1 VKTLSPSKGG
11 GTPKEKIKVEEE
23 MEEKEERKRMKRMLS
38 KAECSLLR
46 KVCACGYGVYEEM
59 KERVE
64 CYKERKIVLPW
75 SGEEEGCKSIKYNM
89 GLYTQCGESVLSG
102 ESKYCVGCVKEYS
115 KKGEHRYGTVEE
127 RKVKGIMEY
136 KDPRGKGVVRYTEIM
151 KKLNLTKEE
160 VLSEAKRRGVEVAEC
175 HFEEKSAK
183 RGRPRKEKEV
193 VGEKKKR
200 GRPKKEKEMVS
211 NKAGEDLIASL
222 LNESKAEREDPIGG
236 KTMSGCEKATAK
248 EPVVDP
254 KEKAEP
260 KEPSADK
267 DKEKSKP
274 KENVKPSADTA
285 DEEEEETVVIKYE
298 IDGITYLKSEDNVLY
313 DIKTHDCVGI
323 WNELTKKIDE
333 IPDEDED
340 EDN

>member
-1 VKTLSPSKGG
+1 MVGRKKR
-11 GTPKEKIKVEEE
+11 
-23 MEEKEERKRMKRMLS
+23 RKRKKRMLS
-38 KAECSLLR
+38 KAECAILR
-46 KVCACGYGVYEEM
+46 KVSECGYGSYDEM
-59 KERVE
+59 LERVLS
-64 CYKERKIVLPW
+64 YKERKEVVLPW
-75 SGEEEGCKSIKYNM
+75 SGELKGCKVLKYNM
-89 GLYTQCGESVLSG
+89 GLYTQCGESLSG
-102 ESKYCVGCVKEYS
+102 EKLSCVVCMKEYS

-127 RKVKGIMEY
+127 RKAIGIMEY

-175 HFEEKSAK
+175 HFEEKSVK

-200 GRPKKEKEMVS
+200 GRPRKEKEMVS

-222 LNESKAEREDPIGG
+222 LNESKREDPIAMGEPNAKAG
-236 KTMSGCEKATAK
+236 TDIVDTKEKASAVKANPMSGCEKAEPDK
-248 EPVVDP
+248 E
-254 KEKAEP
+254 
-260 KEPSADK
+260 
-267 DKEKSKP
+267 KEKSKP
-274 KENVKPSADTA
+274 SADKAIPTSGCEKTTAKEPSVDKA

-313 DIKTHDCVGI
+313 DMKTHDCVGI

-340 EDN
+340 E

>member
-1 VKTLSPSKGG
+1 M
-11 GTPKEKIKVEEE
+11 KEKK
-23 MEEKEERKRMKRMLS
+23 MLS
-38 KAECSLLR
+38 KTECTLLR

-64 CYKERKIVLPW
+64 KYKERKIVLPW
-75 SGEEEGCKSIKYNM
+75 SGEVEGCKVLKYNM
-89 GLYTQCGESVLSG
+89 GLYTQCGESISGG
-102 ESKYCVGCVKEYS
+102 ESCVGCVKEYS

-127 RKVKGIMEY
+127 RKAKGIMEY

-160 VLSEAKRRGVEVAEC
+160 VMSEAKRQGVEVAEC

-183 RGRPRKEKEV
+183 RGRPRKEKEI

-222 LNESKAEREDPIGG
+222 LNESKSEREDPIAMGEQNA
-236 KTMSGCEKATAK
+236 KTVSDIVDTKSTASAVKSTPMSGCEKAT
-248 EPVVDP
+248 P
-254 KEKAEP
+254 
-260 KEPSADK
+260 DK

-274 KENVKPSADTA
+274 MSGCDKPSADKA

-298 IDGITYLKSEDNVLY
+298 IGGITYLKSEDNVLY
-313 DIKTHDCVGI
+313 DMKTHDCVGI

>member
-1 VKTLSPSKGG
+1 MG
-11 GTPKEKIKVEEE
+11 
-23 MEEKEERKRMKRMLS
+23 EKEERKRSEMLS
-38 KAECSLLR
+38 KGECAILR
-46 KVCACGYGVYEEM
+46 KVCACGYGSYEEM

-64 CYKERKIVLPW
+64 RYKEIVLPW
-75 SGEEEGCKSIKYNM
+75 SGEVEGCKSIKYNM
-89 GLYTQCGESVLSG
+89 GLYTQCGERVLSG
-102 ESKYCVGCVKEYS
+102 ESKYCVGCVKEKS
-115 KKGEHRYGTVEE
+115 KKGERYGTIEE
-127 RKVKGIMEY
+127 RKARGIMEY

-151 KKLNLTKEE
+151 KKLKVTKEE

-200 GRPKKEKEMVS
+200 GRPRKEKEMVS

-222 LNESKAEREDPIGG
+222 LNESKGEREDPIVG
-236 KTMSGCEKATAK
+236 KTEPKEKATQMSGCEKATA
-248 EPVVDP
+248 

-267 DKEKSKP
+267 AKP
-274 KENVKPSADTA
+274 ISECEKPSADTA

-313 DIKTHDCVGI
+313 DMKTHDCVGI

-340 EDN
+340 D

>member
-1 VKTLSPSKGG
+1 
-11 GTPKEKIKVEEE
+11 
-23 MEEKEERKRMKRMLS
+23 MLS
-38 KAECSLLR
+38 KAECAILR
-46 KVCACGYGVYEEM
+46 KVCACGYGEYKEM

-64 CYKERKIVLPW
+64 SYKERKIVLPW
-75 SGEEEGCKSIKYNM
+75 SGEKEGCKSIVYNM
-89 GLYTQCGESVLSG
+89 GLYTQCGESISG

-127 RKVKGIMEY
+127 RKAKGIMEY

-160 VLSEAKRRGVEVAEC
+160 VLSEAKRQGVEVAEC

-200 GRPKKEKEMVS
+200 GRPRKEKEMVS

-236 KTMSGCEKATAK
+236 KTE
-248 EPVVDP
+248 P
-254 KEKAEP
+254 KEKAMP
-260 KEPSADK
+260 KESSADK
-267 DKEKSKP
+267 PDTKEKATPDKDKPEP
-274 KENVKPSADTA
+274 KENVKPSADEE
-285 DEEEEETVVIKYE
+285 EEEEETVVIKYE

-313 DIKTHDCVGI
+313 DMKTHDCVGI

>member
-1 VKTLSPSKGG
+1 
-11 GTPKEKIKVEEE
+11 
-23 MEEKEERKRMKRMLS
+23 MLS
-38 KAECSLLR
+38 KAECAILR
-46 KVCACGYGVYEEM
+46 KVSECGYGVYEEM

-64 CYKERKIVLPW
+64 KYKERKEVVLPW
-75 SGEEEGCKSIKYNM
+75 SGEEEGCKELKYNM
-89 GLYTQCGESVLSG
+89 GLYTQCGESISG
-102 ESKYCVGCVKEYS
+102 ESTYCVGCVKEYS

-127 RKVKGIMEY
+127 RKAKGIMEY

-200 GRPKKEKEMVS
+200 GRPRKEKEMVS

-222 LNESKAEREDPIGG
+222 LNESKAEREEDPIG
-236 KTMSGCEKATAK
+236 KTE
-248 EPVVDP
+248 P
-254 KEKAEP
+254 KEKAMPKEPSAEKVEP

-267 DKEKSKP
+267 AKP
-274 KENVKPSADTA
+274 ISECEKPSA

-298 IDGITYLKSEDNVLY
+298 IGGITYLKSEDNVLY
-313 DIKTHDCVGI
+313 DMKTHDCVGI

>member
-1 VKTLSPSKGG
+1 
-11 GTPKEKIKVEEE
+11 
-23 MEEKEERKRMKRMLS
+23 MLS
-38 KAECSLLR
+38 KAECAILR
-46 KVCACGYGVYEEM
+46 KVSECGYGVYEEM

-64 CYKERKIVLPW
+64 KYKERKEVVLPW
-75 SGEEEGCKSIKYNM
+75 SGEVEGCKELKYNM
-89 GLYTQCGESVLSG
+89 GLYTQCGGSISG

-127 RKVKGIMEY
+127 RKAKGIMEY

-200 GRPKKEKEMVS
+200 GRPRKEKEMVS

-222 LNESKAEREDPIGG
+222 LNESKAEREDPIAIGEPNA
-236 KTMSGCEKATAK
+236 KTVSDIVDMKAKASADPKEKPMSGCEKAT
-248 EPVVDP
+248 P
-254 KEKAEP
+254 
-260 KEPSADK
+260 
-267 DKEKSKP
+267 DKEKS
-274 KENVKPSADTA
+274 KPSADTA

-298 IDGITYLKSEDNVLY
+298 IGGITYLKSEDNVLY
-313 DIKTHDCVGI
+313 DMKTHDCVGI

-340 EDN
+340 E

>member
-1 VKTLSPSKGG
+1 
-11 GTPKEKIKVEEE
+11 
-23 MEEKEERKRMKRMLS
+23 MLS
-38 KAECSLLR
+38 KVECEVLR
-46 KVCACGYGVYEEM
+46 KVSECGYGAYEEIL
-59 KERVE
+59 ERVLK
-64 CYKERKIVLPW
+64 YKERKSVVLPW
-75 SGEEEGCKSIKYNM
+75 SGELEGCKVLKYNM
-89 GLYTQCGESVLSG
+89 GLYTQCGEKLLGG
-102 ESKYCVGCVKEYS
+102 EKKSCVGCVKEYS

-127 RKVKGIMEY
+127 RKATAIMEY

-175 HFEEKSAK
+175 HFEEKSVK

-222 LNESKAEREDPIGG
+222 LNESKSEREDPIS
-236 KTMSGCEKATAK
+236 KPMSGCEKATETKAT
-248 EPVVDP
+248 PTSGC
-254 KEKAEP
+254 EKAMP
-260 KEPSADK
+260 DK

-274 KENVKPSADTA
+274 SADPKEKPSADE
-285 DEEEEETVVIKYE
+285 EEEEETVVIKYE
-298 IDGITYLKSEDNVLY
+298 IGGITYLKSEDNVLY
-313 DIKTHDCVGI
+313 DMKTHDCVGI

-340 EDN
+340 EDE

>member
-1 VKTLSPSKGG
+1 
-11 GTPKEKIKVEEE
+11 
-23 MEEKEERKRMKRMLS
+23 MLS
-38 KAECSLLR
+38 KTECEILR
-46 KVCACGYGVYEEM
+46 KVSECGYGVYEEM

-64 CYKERKIVLPW
+64 KYKERKEVVLPW
-75 SGEEEGCKSIKYNM
+75 SGVKEGCKVLKYNM
-89 GLYTQCGESVLSG
+89 GLYTQCGGSISGG
-102 ESKYCVGCVKEYS
+102 ESCVGCVKEYS
-115 KKGEHRYGTVEE
+115 KKGEYRYGTVEE
-127 RKVKGIMEY
+127 RKAVGIMEY

-222 LNESKAEREDPIGG
+222 LNESKSEREDPIAMGEQNAKIG
-236 KTMSGCEKATAK
+236 IDIVDTKSSAETKANPMSGCEKAT
-248 EPVVDP
+248 P
-254 KEKAEP
+254 
-260 KEPSADK
+260 DK

-274 KENVKPSADTA
+274 SAEPKEKPSVDTA
-285 DEEEEETVVIKYE
+285 DEEEETVVIKYE
-298 IDGITYLKSEDNVLY
+298 IGGITYLKSEDNVLY
-313 DIKTHDCVGI
+313 DMKTHDCVGI

>member
-1 VKTLSPSKGG
+1 MGG
-11 GTPKEKIKVEEE
+11 
-23 MEEKEERKRMKRMLS
+23 KEERKRMKRMLS

-222 LNESKAEREDPIGG
+222 LNESKAEREDPNGG
-236 KTMSGCEKATAK
+236 KTEPTA
-248 EPVVDP
+248 DP
-254 KEKAEP
+254 KEK
-260 KEPSADK
+260 PSTDKAKPISDCEKPSADTADK
-267 DKEKSKP
+267 DKPEP
-274 KENVKPSADTA
+274 KENVKPSADEE
-285 DEEEEETVVIKYE
+285 EEEEETVVIKYE

-313 DIKTHDCVGI
+313 DMKTHDCVGI

>member
-1 VKTLSPSKGG
+1 
-11 GTPKEKIKVEEE
+11 
-23 MEEKEERKRMKRMLS
+23 MLS
-38 KAECSLLR
+38 KAECAILR

-64 CYKERKIVLPW
+64 RYKERKIVLPW
-75 SGEEEGCKSIKYNM
+75 SGEVEGCKELKYNM

-102 ESKYCVGCVKEYS
+102 ESEYCVGCVKEYS

-127 RKVKGIMEY
+127 RKGRGIMEY

-160 VLSEAKRRGVEVAEC
+160 VLSEAKRQGVEVAEC

-200 GRPKKEKEMVS
+200 GRPRKEKEMVS

-222 LNESKAEREDPIGG
+222 LNESKAEREDPIVG
-236 KTMSGCEKATAK
+236 KTEPKEKAMPK
-248 EPVVDP
+248 ESSADKPDP
-254 KEKAEP
+254 KEKAT
-260 KEPSADK
+260 PSADK

-274 KENVKPSADTA
+274 SAEPKEKPSADTA
-285 DEEEEETVVIKYE
+285 DEEEETVVIKYE
-298 IDGITYLKSEDNVLY
+298 IGGITYLKSEDNVLY
-313 DIKTHDCVGI
+313 DMKTHDCVGI